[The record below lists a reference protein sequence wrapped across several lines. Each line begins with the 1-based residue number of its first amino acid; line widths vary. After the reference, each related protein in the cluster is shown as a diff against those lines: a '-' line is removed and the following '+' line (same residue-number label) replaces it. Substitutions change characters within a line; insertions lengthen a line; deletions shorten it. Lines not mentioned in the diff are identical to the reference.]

1 MRKLGLA
8 AAAMLCLTGF
18 TLTTGERPFWLSGHW
33 VHEDK
38 DRSSWTEET
47 WLSRGR
53 MLVGVGMSGS
63 GEVTKTYEYMRIE
76 TDKEGRTTFWAS
88 PQGGRPVPFKMVSLS
103 AAEVV
108 FENPANDF
116 PTRITYRRADDLLV
130 ATISG
135 PGGAN
140 AQTWRYRR
148 VGD

>member
-1 MRKLGLA
+1 MPKLALA
-8 AAAMLCLTGF
+8 AASMLFMTGF
-18 TLTTGERPFWLSGHW
+18 TLTPGERPFWLGGHW
-33 VHEDK
+33 VHEDRAK
-38 DRSSWTEET
+38 GTWTEEN
-47 WLSRGR
+47 WLSRGK
-53 MLVGVGMSGS
+53 MLAGVSMSGS
-63 GEVTKTYEYMRIE
+63 GEMVKSYEFMRIE

-88 PQGGRPVPFKMVSLS
+88 PQGGKPVPFRMVSLS

>member
-1 MRKLGLA
+1 MRKFAMA

-18 TLTTGERPFWLSGHW
+18 TLTFGERPFWLSGHW

-38 DRSSWTEET
+38 DKGSWTEES
-47 WLSRGR
+47 WLWRGG
-53 MLVGVGMSGS
+53 MLVGVSMTGS
-63 GEVTKTYEYMRIE
+63 AGVTKSYEYMRID

-88 PQGGRPVPFKMVSLS
+88 PRGRTPVPFKMVSLS

-108 FENPANDF
+108 FENPANDY
-116 PTRITYRRADDLLV
+116 PTRITYRRSDDLLV

-135 PGGAN
+135 PGGTN

-148 VGD
+148 ARD

>member
-1 MRKLGLA
+1 MRKSGLGV
-8 AAAMLCLTGF
+8 AAMLGLTAF
-18 TLTTGERPFWLSGHW
+18 TLTPGERPFWLSGHW
-33 VHEDK
+33 VYEDK
-38 DRSSWTEET
+38 DRSSWTEES

-53 MLVGVGMSGS
+53 MLVGVGMSGA

-76 TDKEGRTTFWAS
+76 TDEDGGTTFWAS
-88 PQGGRPVPFKMVSLS
+88 PQGGNPVPFRMVSLS

-108 FENPANDF
+108 FENPANEF
-116 PTRITYRRADDLLV
+116 PTRITYRRADDLLI

-148 VGD
+148 AGD

>member
-1 MRKLGLA
+1 MRKPGLA
-8 AAAMLCLTGF
+8 AASMLFITGF
-18 TLTTGERPFWLSGHW
+18 TLTPGERPFWLEGHW

-38 DRSSWTEET
+38 AKGSWTEES

-53 MLVGVGMSGS
+53 MLVGVAMSGS
-63 GEVTKTYEYMRIE
+63 GEAAKNYEYMRIE

-88 PQGGRPVPFKMVSLS
+88 PQGRTHVPFKMVSLG

-116 PTRITYRRADDLLV
+116 PTRITYRRANDLLV

-135 PGGAN
+135 PGGAK